1 MAQLSKF
8 CKTILEFS
16 ANSILLAVLF
26 AFNPALGVVG
36 DPNIVKIPPSA
47 FHYLDDF
54 EMPTSPITIQLK
66 GNKVDLSSLFQIL
79 EQIKKSPHNDV
90 SDIMEVVYGFSREA
104 SDLCRTLSEEDSLK
118 CKIEIWETMD
128 NVKKE
133 ISERIAYPNWYSRNK
148 LKLQASKEDALDSD
162 CTLDCTNSFRESAR
176 TVILGS
182 QTEYFRLYNKIKN
195 RNKSC
200 QNNIMRN
207 LDYQLYR
214 GIPKKCLKR
223 ENKSHPVCKE
233 MRDYV
238 NTVRDRIGQLSELAY
253 GPDVLK
259 NTEAQ
264 MPCAECT
271 INGES
276 EYPLVDF
283 FNTLNEQ
290 SQCLE
295 LNPGEEKRVSPGTGL
310 DQYGSYTI
318 QREPDGAYSVAL
330 NLEFSPDEDYDGAVP
345 KERAPEYYLKKT
357 QRCIRKA
364 NEGMLGPNGKR
375 LRIAIKRPLK
385 TDACDA
391 ANKITIG
398 IGSKDMR
405 SSGSKYA
412 SDISCS
418 TIIHEVLHLLGLCDE
433 YKEQTRGVYTNPK
446 TGETFDRN
454 SEGKILNSK
463 GEKIEDL
470 NLSDYD
476 FKPAADCRV
485 THANSIM
492 SSSYRIWSDFV
503 RGKRS
508 SSLLTPGQFN
518 SILYGECPGKNKLFN
533 ECSQLAYRDSG
544 MSHLIINGS
553 VVEDCTEMKKKC
565 ESQNVQGLNK
575 QEEIE
580 KLKRIIKPHERML
593 NYLNERADF
602 IRNGGKVPDSSPIP
616 RLMPSDDPES
626 EPFMRVINRPLPLLA
641 KREDSSDSESELL
654 TMVIEVLPP
663 LAKRE
668 DSSDSVKA
676 GTSKNPQNAKR
687 TSLDYRHQ
695 RRLDSLNFDIEFQN
709 KVVDN
714 LKRKLK
720 RVEAWPD

>member
-1 MAQLSKF
+1 MN
-8 CKTILEFS
+8 ILWL
-16 ANSILLAVLF
+16 I
-26 AFNPALGVVG
+26 
-36 DPNIVKIPPSA
+36 
-47 FHYLDDF
+47 
-54 EMPTSPITIQLK
+54 
-66 GNKVDLSSLFQIL
+66 
-79 EQIKKSPHNDV
+79 
-90 SDIMEVVYGFSREA
+90 
-104 SDLCRTLSEEDSLK
+104 
-118 CKIEIWETMD
+118 
-128 NVKKE
+128 
-133 ISERIAYPNWYSRNK
+133 
-148 LKLQASKEDALDSD
+148 
-162 CTLDCTNSFRESAR
+162 
-176 TVILGS
+176 
-182 QTEYFRLYNKIKN
+182 
-195 RNKSC
+195 
-200 QNNIMRN
+200 
-207 LDYQLYR
+207 
-214 GIPKKCLKR
+214 
-223 ENKSHPVCKE
+223 
-233 MRDYV
+233 
-238 NTVRDRIGQLSELAY
+238 
-253 GPDVLK
+253 
-259 NTEAQ
+259 
-264 MPCAECT
+264 
-271 INGES
+271 
-276 EYPLVDF
+276 F

-295 LNPGEEKRVSPGTGL
+295 LKTGEEKRVSPGTGL

-375 LRIAIKRPLK
+375 LRIAIREPSK
-385 TDACDA
+385 TDTCDA
-391 ANKITIG
+391 ANTIKIR

-544 MSHLIINGS
+544 MSHLITNGS

-565 ESQNVQGLNK
+565 ESQNVQGFPDWDTMTVRRDLRESKFKKEEKDLNSFE
-575 QEEIE
+575 QWELEEE
-580 KLKRIIKPHERML
+580 ERMRKAR
-593 NYLNERADF
+593 NRQNI
-602 IRNGGKVPDSSPIP
+602 IRKARETRRTTRRVPGTD
-616 RLMPSDDPES
+616 RFNTTS
-626 EPFMRVINRPLPLLA
+626 EIKKLLPLP
-641 KREDSSDSESELL
+641 EDSDSE
-654 TMVIEVLPP
+654 
-663 LAKRE
+663 
-668 DSSDSVKA
+668 
-676 GTSKNPQNAKR
+676 
-687 TSLDYRHQ
+687 LDPV
-695 RRLDSLNFDIEFQN
+695 N
-709 KVVDN
+709 K
-714 LKRKLK
+714 K
-720 RVEAWPD
+720 

>member
-1 MAQLSKF
+1 MTQLYKVYKILFRFSSK
-8 CKTILEFS
+8 
-16 ANSILLAVLF
+16 NMLLAFLF
-26 AFNPALGVVG
+26 VFKLTFGVID
-36 DPNIVKIPPSA
+36 DPNVVEIPPSV
-47 FHYLDDF
+47 FKDLYGVKK
-54 EMPTSPITIQLK
+54 PTSPITIQLK

-79 EQIKKSPHNDV
+79 KQIKKSPHNNV
-90 SDIMEVVYGFSREA
+90 FDIMEVVYGFSREA
-104 SDLCRTLSEEDSLK
+104 ITLCRTLSEEDSLK
-118 CKIEIWETMD
+118 CEIEIWETRD
-128 NVKKE
+128 NVEKE
-133 ISERIAYPNWYSRNK
+133 ISERIVYPNWYSKNK
-148 LKLQASKEDALDSD
+148 LKRQASKEDALDSD
-162 CTLDCTNSFRESAR
+162 CTLDCANSFGESAR

-207 LDYQLYR
+207 LGHQLYR
-214 GIPKKCLKR
+214 DIPEKCLKR

-233 MRDYV
+233 MRDYL

-264 MPCAECT
+264 MPCTECT

-295 LNPGEEKRVSPGTGL
+295 LNPGEEKKVSPGTGL
-310 DQYGSYTI
+310 DKYGSYTI
-318 QREPDGAYSVAL
+318 QREPDGAYLVAL
-330 NLEFSPDEDYDGAVP
+330 NLEFSPNEDYDGAVP

-405 SSGSKYA
+405 SNARKYE
-412 SDISCS
+412 SDIDCG
-418 TIIHEVLHLLGLCDE
+418 TIVHEVLHLLGLCDE
-433 YKEQTRGVYTNPK
+433 YKEQIRGVYTNPK

-454 SEGKILNSK
+454 SEGEILNSK

-470 NLSDYD
+470 ELSDYD

-485 THANSIM
+485 THADSIM
-492 SSSYRIWSDFV
+492 SSGVFRIWPAFV

-518 SILYGECPGKNKLFN
+518 SILYGECPKNKLFN
-533 ECSQLAYRDSG
+533 ECSQLAYRDSVRP
-544 MSHLIINGS
+544 HLIISGA
-553 VVEDCTEMKKKC
+553 VVEDCTELKRKC
-565 ESQNVQGLNK
+565 ESQNVQGFPDWDTMTVLEK
-575 QEEIE
+575 RDLTFEERF
-580 KLKRIIKPHERML
+580 KLEEEERMRKAR
-593 NYLNERADF
+593 NRQNI
-602 IRNGGKVPDSSPIP
+602 IRKARETRRTTRRIP
-616 RLMPSDDPES
+616 GTDLFQVVEDLPELAPLQENPDPEL
-626 EPFMRVINRPLPLLA
+626 EP
-641 KREDSSDSESELL
+641 
-654 TMVIEVLPP
+654 T
-663 LAKRE
+663 
-668 DSSDSVKA
+668 
-676 GTSKNPQNAKR
+676 
-687 TSLDYRHQ
+687 
-695 RRLDSLNFDIEFQN
+695 N
-709 KVVDN
+709 K
-714 LKRKLK
+714 K
-720 RVEAWPD
+720 